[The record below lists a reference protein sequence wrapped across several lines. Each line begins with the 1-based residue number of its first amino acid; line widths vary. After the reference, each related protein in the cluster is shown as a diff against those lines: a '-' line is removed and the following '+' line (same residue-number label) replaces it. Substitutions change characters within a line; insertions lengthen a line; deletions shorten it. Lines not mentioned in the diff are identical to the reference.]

1 MKSCKRH
8 TFDICKSEINQIML
22 NTILDNLVYFLLY
35 QTSSTNCKVYDLYK
49 NIAIL
54 DYDILLLPSVFF
66 SLHLYPCGEHHISLF
81 SCHPTYFLNIIY
93 RINKNNYTDMIY
105 FRVLYEC
112 ENFEHIVKNYHI
124 VCALH
129 FFIFCP

>member
-1 MKSCKRH
+1 MKSYERH
-8 TFDICKSEINQIML
+8 ICKIKQLTTLL
-22 NTILDNLVYFLLY
+22 NTTIDNLVYFLLY
-35 QTSSTNCKVYDLYK
+35 KTTNANCKVYGLYK

-66 SLHLYPCGEHHISLF
+66 SLHIYPCGEYHISLF